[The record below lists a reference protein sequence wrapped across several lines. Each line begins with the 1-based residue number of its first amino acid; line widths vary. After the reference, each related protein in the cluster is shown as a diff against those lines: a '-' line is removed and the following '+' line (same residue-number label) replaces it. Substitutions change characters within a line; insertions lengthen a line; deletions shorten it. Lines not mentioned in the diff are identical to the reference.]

1 VIDTVSCP
9 IDYVS
14 IGRFNV
20 DKGCQVMRSAAEN
33 KSGQTAGI
41 MLDFSKAGGG
51 LIPRNR
57 GYINLYSSHS
67 SPEPQTQ
74 NLQKEENELYEMID
88 NINKAHEE
96 SKKSELF
103 FGSYVKR
110 ERDELTHK
118 ELRYGIVEVHE
129 YLGCKMVVKKA

>member
-1 VIDTVSCP
+1 VVNIVGCP

-14 IGRFNV
+14 IGRFKA
-20 DKGCQVMRSAAEN
+20 DKGCQVMRAAAEN

-51 LIPRNR
+51 LIPRIR
-57 GYINLYSSHS
+57 GCIKPHPSQPL
-67 SPEPQTQ
+67 PPTQVQ

-110 ERDELTHK
+110 LK
-118 ELRYGIVEVHE
+118 
-129 YLGCKMVVKKA
+129 